1 MQHICHEDI
10 LFYDKSHHKLS
21 KEKNFVHINFFFACL
36 IIIISLSIFIVNLYF
51 IIYDYIE
58 NQYPPTEIFFDFW
71 LKYIEYIKKIL
82 GILY

>member
-1 MQHICHEDI
+1 MFNYYH
-10 LFYDKSHHKLS
+10 
-21 KEKNFVHINFFFACL
+21 V
-36 IIIISLSIFIVNLYF
+36 LSIFIVNLYF